1 MTEGASRRRGL
12 WGFSSIA
19 LGVVVAL
26 ATMIAS
32 PAYAAAPSNDDIV
45 NAIVVSGTPYSDT
58 VDTSEAS
65 VADGDSGCGAAT
77 VWYTFTPTTDG
88 AYAFTTIGSDYDTM
102 LALFEGSP
110 GNLTLLACNDD
121 AVGLQSAI
129 KRDLTAGTTYYI
141 AAGTYP
147 GGEIGQVG
155 PGGNLV
161 LNVDVAPAA
170 FEVVLTVDGA
180 RIGTERT
187 TAIVSGT
194 VTCNNYGY
202 VSVSGTL
209 RQKQGLIVARG
220 DFYTE
225 TSCSSTPTTWTA
237 TVDAGSRVFLPKGA
251 TVTATTSVCDLF
263 TCDDDSV
270 RRSIKLTK

>member
-1 MTEGASRRRGL
+1 MAEGASRRRAL
-12 WGFSSIA
+12 WGRSSIA

-26 ATMIAS
+26 ATMVAS
-32 PAYAAAPSNDDIV
+32 PAYAAAPSNDDII
-45 NAIVVSGTPYSDT
+45 NATVVSGTPHSDT
-58 VDTSEAS
+58 VDTSEAT

-88 AYAFTTIGSDYDTM
+88 AYLFTTIGSDYDTT

-129 KRDLTAGTTYYI
+129 RSDLTAGTTYYVE
-141 AAGTYP
+141 AGTCC
-147 GGEIGQVG
+147 GGDIGQVG

-180 RIGTERT
+180 TLGTAPG
-187 TAIVSGT
+187 TAIVSGS
-194 VTCNNYGY
+194 VTCNNDGY
-202 VSVSGTL
+202 VSVWGTL
-209 RQKQGLIVARG
+209 RQKQGLNVARG

-251 TVTATTSVCDLF
+251 TVTATASGCDTF
-263 TCDDDSV
+263 SCDDDSV
-270 RRSIKLTK
+270 RRSIKLTR